1 MMSAAHFITLDI
13 QIESKT
19 LVRAASHAQKK
30 I

>member
-1 MMSAAHFITLDI
+1 MMAEANLMTPYI

-19 LVRAASHAQKK
+19 LVRAAFHAQKK